1 MVDNSKEVRKQIF
14 DVIGC
19 VAAAITILTYL
30 ILCINAQW
38 SFIPANSFI
47 MNVLVIIKTY
57 APLVVVGIV
66 GLEFV
71 ANKNLV
77 FRIIFYVAIALIVV
91 FMFFPG
97 TWSQFVGIV
106 SGN

>member
-1 MVDNSKEVRKQIF
+1 MVDNSKAVRKQIL

-19 VAAAITILTYL
+19 IAAAITILTYVV
-30 ILCINAQW
+30 LCINAQW
-38 SFIPANSFI
+38 TFIPSDSFI
-47 MNVLVIIKTY
+47 MNVLKVIQTY

-71 ANKNLV
+71 ANKNLII
-77 FRIIFYVAIALIVV
+77 RIIFYIFIAIIVI

-97 TWSQFVGIV
+97 TWENMVGIIK
-106 SGN
+106 